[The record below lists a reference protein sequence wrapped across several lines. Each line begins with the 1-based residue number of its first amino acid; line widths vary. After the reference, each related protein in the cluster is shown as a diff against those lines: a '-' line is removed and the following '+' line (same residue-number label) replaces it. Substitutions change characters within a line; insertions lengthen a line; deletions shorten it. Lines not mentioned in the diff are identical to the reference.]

1 MKNHGP
7 LQNVTGVTGGSAP
20 GAHRKPPARTARA
33 RAARRILVSAL
44 AAASLGSAA
53 AMTLGHGV
61 GGQAPVSTHQS
72 VQMPATMRGPWMLA
86 VTGGR
91 APASQP

>member
-1 MKNHGP
+1 MKTHGP

-20 GAHRKPPARTARA
+20 GAHRKPPARTARTQT
-33 RAARRILVSAL
+33 ARRILVSAL
-44 AAASLGSAA
+44 AAASVGSAA
-53 AMTLGHGV
+53 AMTLGHGA
-61 GGQAPVSTHQS
+61 GAHAPVSTHQS
-72 VQMPATMRGPWMLA
+72 VQLPATVRGPWMLA